1 MNILNSNLDLKSYI
15 NNVLGDNELSSTY
28 YISMNEILSDKVLLD
43 LIRQDLNNLRNNN
56 LVDVIVYPNFI
67 NVDGKVKYIE

>member
-1 MNILNSNLDLKSYI
+1 MNILNNNLDLKIYI
-15 NNVLGDNELSSTY
+15 NNVLDDNELSSTY